1 MRARLML
8 AWFAVAAVVA
18 PGNAAE
24 VTREVHG
31 VADAYAELGLTLAW
45 AVLRG
50 QNEAATQVVVRIVA
64 DPRLY
69 PMVEASGINPFSQHK
84 QPLLP
89 ATPTAGGIDIRAPR
103 AQFGDFPRSEIRF
116 YGPPATSRS
125 ETPELIVFY
134 LGVPDTTPEFA
145 TEAAMN
151 SYLADRIARLGTGAG
166 GKAP

>member
-1 MRARLML
+1 MRGRLML
-8 AWFAVAAVVA
+8 AWFALAASIA

-24 VTREVHG
+24 VTREAHG
-31 VADAYAELGLTLAW
+31 TSDAYAEPGVALAW

-50 QNEAATQVVVRIVA
+50 QNEATTQVVVRIVA
-64 DPRLY
+64 DPRRY
-69 PMVEASGINPFSQHK
+69 AMITASGINPFSQRK

-89 ATPTAGGIDIRAPR
+89 ATPTAGGVDIRAPR

-116 YGPPATSRS
+116 YPTDSAVQAEAPG
-125 ETPELIVFY
+125 LIVFY

-145 TEAAMN
+145 TEAAIN
-151 SYLADRIARLGTGAG
+151 SYLADRIARLGTAAG